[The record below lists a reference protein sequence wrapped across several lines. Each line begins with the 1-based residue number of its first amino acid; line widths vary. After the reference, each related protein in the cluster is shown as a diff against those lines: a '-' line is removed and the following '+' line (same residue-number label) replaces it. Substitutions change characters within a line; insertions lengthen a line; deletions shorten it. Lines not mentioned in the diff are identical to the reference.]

1 MIKVGNMLINPEDIS
16 SIHQD
21 MKTLDYC
28 NNKTRGLNVIQIIY
42 KNGVVKNITSA
53 EVGMSYNDF
62 IDAIQKLTEK
72 QEDDRLFRTIAAL
85 KSLSNV

>member
-21 MKTLDYC
+21 MKTLDPG
-28 NNKTRGLNVIQIIY
+28 NPKTRGFHVIQIIY
-42 KNGVVKNITSA
+42 KSGVVKNITSA

-62 IDAIQKLTEK
+62 IDSFMKIKEKDESDRIFRMMAAI
-72 QEDDRLFRTIAAL
+72 
-85 KSLSNV
+85 KSATNV

>member
-21 MKTLDYC
+21 MKALDSC
-28 NNKTRGLNVIQIIY
+28 NSKTRGLNVIQIIY

-62 IDAIQKLTEK
+62 INAIQKLTEK
-72 QEDDRLFRTIAAL
+72 QEDDRLFRTMAAL

>member
-21 MKTLDYC
+21 MKTLDPC
-28 NNKTRGLNVIQIIY
+28 NDKTRGLHVIQIIY
-42 KNGVVKNITSA
+42 KSGVVKNITSA
-53 EVGMSYNDF
+53 EVGMSYNSF
-62 IDAIQKLTEK
+62 IEEIQKLTEK
-72 QEDDRLFRTIAAL
+72 QEDDRLFRIMAAL